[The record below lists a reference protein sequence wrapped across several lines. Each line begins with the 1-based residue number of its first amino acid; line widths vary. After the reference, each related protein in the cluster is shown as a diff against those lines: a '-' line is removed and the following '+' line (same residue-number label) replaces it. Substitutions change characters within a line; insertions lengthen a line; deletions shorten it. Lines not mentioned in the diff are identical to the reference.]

1 MSLLILEYVTN
12 KGVKINMN
20 LENLFVRSKYRRYL
34 KKFFR
39 HKTGLIGGFLL
50 FIFIFLA
57 IFAPFI
63 SPYDPYAQN
72 LRERFLPPSFK
83 HLFGTDYAGR
93 DIFTRIIYGARIS
106 LTIGFISV
114 FLALFFGVLLGIIS
128 GYFGGVLDILIMR
141 IIDIMLAFPSILLA
155 IGIVAVLG
163 PKLENTMIAVGIVS
177 IPTFA
182 RIVRASVLSLKEK
195 DFIIA
200 AKAVGVNTTRI
211 IFKHILPNIVA
222 PIIVQATL
230 GIASAILEAAGLSFL
245 GLGAKPPTPEWG
257 AMLSES
263 RQYLRSAPWTVIF
276 PGISIMSLVLA
287 FNLFGDAL
295 RDILDPRSYK

>member
-1 MSLLILEYVTN
+1 MMRT
-12 KGVKINMN
+12 
-20 LENLFVRSKYRRYL
+20 ENFCQKPTRRMF
-34 KKFFR
+34 KKFLR
-39 HKTGLIGGFLL
+39 HKTGLLGSFLL
-50 FIFIFLA
+50 FSFIFLA
-57 IFAPFI
+57 ILAPI
-63 SPYDPYAQN
+63 ITPYDPYTQN
-72 LRERFLPPSFK
+72 LTERLLPPSSK

-106 LTIGFISV
+106 LIIGFISV
-114 FLALFFGVLLGIIS
+114 FFALSFGVFLGLIS
-128 GYFGGVLDILIMR
+128 GYFGGVWDIVIMR
-141 IIDIMLAFPSILLA
+141 LIDIMLAFPTILLA

-182 RIVRASVLSLKEK
+182 RVVRASVLSIKEK
-195 DFIIA
+195 DFIAA
-200 AKAVGVNTTRI
+200 AKAVGVSTGKI
-211 IFKHILPNIVA
+211 LLKHILPNIVA

-263 RQYLRSAPWTVIF
+263 RQYLRSAPWTVVF
-276 PGISIMSLVLA
+276 PGLAIMLLVLA

-295 RDILDPRSYK
+295 RDVFDPKSYR